1 MPIPE
6 QYQGRHIYHFTHIDN
21 LPDILQHGLLSYN
34 EKKRRG
40 IQHVSIAA
48 NSIQQRRAAMRVTV
62 PPGGVVHD
70 YVPFYFGSL
79 SPMLL
84 AVINKKNVDQYN
96 IIFIG
101 VSIDIL
107 GYEGTVFTNAAANAN
122 TPPTF
127 YIDLDD
133 LDNLDWDNIN
143 SRSWGNPSEEAKRA
157 RMAEALIQTRVNVSD
172 FDHIIVWNQ
181 PLREKVEEI
190 YADADIPPPSIHYAP
205 YRSRSFYYT
214 NFYENGPDYSI
225 ITGPENLLNAFRSAV
240 VGVIDKRKE
249 DSPSTPA
256 FDNVEDAVEKVND
269 DFCVL
274 PELEAINNL
283 ETANP
288 EHREGVGA
296 HIRTVV
302 AKLINSDYCSNLS
315 AHKRA
320 LLLFA
325 AYLHDIGKGQ
335 SPRDNG
341 RQRTD
346 NDHPARAI
354 PLVQRILTQEF
365 NEITEEEIR
374 QILLLVAYHDL
385 VGDIIGKD
393 RDRNQLLD
401 VVESAEDFD
410 MLAALTCADVE
421 SLIPEDAFARML
433 SSATTWLR
441 DIKTALS
448 GLREW
453 VLENIEED
461 E

>member
-1 MPIPE
+1 
-6 QYQGRHIYHFTHIDN
+6 
-21 LPDILQHGLLSYN
+21 
-34 EKKRRG
+34 
-40 IQHVSIAA
+40 
-48 NSIQQRRAAMRVTV
+48 MRVTV

-107 GYEGTVFTNAAANAN
+107 EYEGTVFTNAAANAT

-127 YIDLDD
+127 YVDLDD

-181 PLREKVEEI
+181 SFRERVEVI
-190 YADADIPPPSIHYAP
+190 YADVDTVPPPIQYAP

-214 NFYENGPDYSI
+214 NFYENGPNYSI
-225 ITGPENLLNAFRSAV
+225 ITGPENLLNEFRSAV
-240 VGVIDKRKE
+240 AAVIDERNE
-249 DSPSTPA
+249 NTPSTPA
-256 FDNVEDAVEKVND
+256 FDNAEDAAGKID
-269 DFCVL
+269 DAFCVL
-274 PELEAINNL
+274 PELETINNL

-296 HIRTVV
+296 HTRTVV
-302 AKLINSDYCSNLS
+302 AKLRNSDYCSNLP

-320 LLLFA
+320 LLLVA

-341 RQRTD
+341 RQKTD

-354 PLVQRILTQEF
+354 PLVQRILIEEF
-365 NEITEEEIR
+365 EEISEEDIR

-385 VGDIIGKD
+385 VGDIVGKD
-393 RDRNQLLD
+393 RDRDQLLEL
-401 VVESAEDFD
+401 VECEEDFD

-433 SSATTWLR
+433 SSATSWLR
-441 DIKTALS
+441 DIKAALS

-453 VLENIEED
+453 VLENIEDD